1 MGHRRS
7 SNLKRALFAIGAVMA
22 AAGPLSASAQYITA
36 PPPDPVAL
44 GTGPFK
50 AVMEPAPGLPT
61 HTLYR
66 PADMAA
72 VKAPLPI
79 IAWGEGACANEGNRF
94 RWFLSEIASHGYLI
108 LAVGPIG
115 PADKEI
121 WLQGAPQP
129 QVGGPPL
136 KLPPPAT
143 HSSQLVDAINWAT
156 AENERAGSPYYRR
169 LDTHKVAVMG
179 MSCGGAQAIETSAD
193 PRVTTSVIW
202 NSGLFPG
209 ETTMG
214 GGKTLTKDDLKAIHA
229 PIAYISGDQSDVAYV
244 NANDDFD
251 HISQVPAFRAYR
263 HMTGHGGTYGEVNGG
278 DFGKVGV
285 AWLDW
290 RLKGDAAAGR
300 MFVGADCGLCTD
312 PKWVVRKKNID

>member
-1 MGHRRS
+1 
-7 SNLKRALFAIGAVMA
+7 
-22 AAGPLSASAQYITA
+22 
-36 PPPDPVAL
+36 
-44 GTGPFK
+44 
-50 AVMEPAPGLPT
+50 MEPVPGLPT

-72 VKAPLPI
+72 VKGPLPI
-79 IAWGEGACANEGNRF
+79 VAWGEGACANEGNRF
-94 RWFLSEIASHGYLI
+94 RWFLSEIASHGYFI

-115 PADKEI
+115 PQDKEI
-121 WLQGAPQP
+121 WLQNAPQP
-129 QVGGPPL
+129 KAGAVPQ
-136 KLPPPAT
+136 KLPPPPT

-156 AENERAGSPYYRR
+156 AENERAGSPFFHR
-169 LDTHKVAVMG
+169 LDPSKVAVMG
-179 MSCGGAQAIETSAD
+179 MSCGGAQAIEASAD
-193 PRVTTSVIW
+193 PRVTTSVMW

-214 GGKTLTKDDLKAIHA
+214 GGKALTKDDLKLIHA
-229 PIAYISGDQSDVAYV
+229 PVAYISGDQSDVAFV

-251 HISQVPAFRAYR
+251 RLSQPPAFRAYR
-263 HMTGHGGTYGEVNGG
+263 KMTGHGGTYGEVNGG

-290 RLKGDAAAGR
+290 RLKGDAEAGR
-300 MFVGADCGLCTD
+300 MFLGPSCGLCTD

>member
-1 MGHRRS
+1 MLGGDMSGLKSTVTTICVLMG
-7 SNLKRALFAIGAVMA
+7 LVAPM
-22 AAGPLSASAQYITA
+22 SAPGQYITA
-36 PPPDPVAL
+36 PPPDSEVL
-44 GTGPFK
+44 GSGPYK
-50 AVMEPAPGLPT
+50 ATMERPRGLPT

-66 PADMAA
+66 PADMTA
-72 VKAPLPI
+72 VKGRLPI

-94 RWFLSEIASHGYLI
+94 RWFLSEIASHGYFI

-115 PADKEI
+115 PAEKEI
-121 WLQGAPQP
+121 WLQSAPQP
-129 QVGGPPL
+129 QAGALPQ

-156 AENERAGSPYYRR
+156 AENERAGSPFFHR
-169 LDTHKVAVMG
+169 LDPSKVAVMG
-179 MSCGGAQAIETSAD
+179 MSCGGAQAIEVSAD

-214 GGKTLTKDDLKAIHA
+214 GGKALTKEDLKLIHA
-229 PIAYISGDQSDVAYV
+229 PVAYISGDQSDVAFV

-251 HISQVPAFRAYR
+251 RLSQTPAFRAYR
-263 HMTGHGGTYGEVNGG
+263 KMTGHGWTYGEVNGG

-290 RLKGDAAAGR
+290 RLKSDTAAGR
-300 MFVGADCGLCTD
+300 MFLGAGCGLCADT
-312 PKWVVRKKNID
+312 KWVVRKKNID